1 MFFSSCQITFFQQN
15 EYMIQV
21 LSTTANPYSRY
32 KLQFIVH
39 FQGKREDVL
48 RNFTE
53 SSSKTLHFSDDELS
67 VQSDLLAPSSLEC
80 SVKLVPTSTLKFM
93 INYYSSSQIF
103 WHQFYFTFLKNPP
116 ANARDTSS
124 ILGQKQSPGERNGY
138 SLQYFCMENPWTEES
153 GGIQSTG
160 LQRVGHD

>member
-1 MFFSSCQITFFQQN
+1 MFFSSCQITFFQEN
-15 EYMIQV
+15 EYMLQV

-116 ANARDTSS
+116 ANARDGLDSRVGKIGGGIGS
-124 ILGQKQSPGERNGY
+124 PLQHACLGI
-138 SLQYFCMENPWTEES
+138 PWTEKS
-153 GGIQSTG
+153 GGLQSMASQESDLT
-160 LQRVGHD
+160 